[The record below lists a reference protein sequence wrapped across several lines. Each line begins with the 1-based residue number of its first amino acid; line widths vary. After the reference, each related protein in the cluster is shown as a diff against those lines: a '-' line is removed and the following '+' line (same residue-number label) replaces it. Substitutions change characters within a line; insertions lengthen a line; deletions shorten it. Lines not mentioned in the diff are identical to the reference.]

1 MRILSTNRAHQF
13 WSGAVTMLRALRTL
27 TTTAGKSAATD
38 DGMILRCFVDA
49 KDSGFWLDLEAP
61 DEADFSLLENGFK
74 FHPLTIEDI
83 KHQDQR
89 PKVDEYPGYNFT
101 VIFQALWEKDVVVLR
116 ELHLYVGP
124 NFLVSVHQEHSPAIV
139 EVYDRIAKSPDLT
152 KGQPAFLTYLVI
164 DALVD
169 SNFPTLTRLDDA
181 VDELEDDIIAK
192 ADSQLLDRMY
202 HMKHSVVELR
212 RLLGAQRDVFQSLI
226 THGIHL
232 QQTDMTLYYRDVY
245 DHIVRQYETVDS
257 LRDLLSSAMDV
268 YLSTVSNRLNQT
280 TKTLTVIASLFL
292 PLSFLTGFYGMNFV
306 FLTQVL
312 ETPYLAFA
320 GGVATMLVATGIQ
333 LYLFRRRGW
342 I

>member
-1 MRILSTNRAHQF
+1 MR
-13 WSGAVTMLRALRTL
+13 LRTL
-27 TTTAGKSAATD
+27 ITTAGRLESTD
-38 DGMILRCFVDA
+38 DDEILRCFSTA
-49 KDSGFWLDLEAP
+49 NQTGFWLDIEAP
-61 DEADFSLLENGFK
+61 GEADYRLLEDGFK

-83 KHQDQR
+83 KHQQQR

-101 VIFQALWEKDVVVLR
+101 VVFQALWEGGDVVLR
-116 ELHLYVGP
+116 EHHLFVAP
-124 NFLVSVHQEHSPAIV
+124 SFLVTVHTEPSPALGQVRERITKGP
-139 EVYDRIAKSPDLT
+139 EVT

-169 SNFPTLTRLDDA
+169 STFPALEKLDDS
-181 VDELEDDIIAK
+181 VDELEDEIIASATSK
-192 ADSQLLDRMY
+192 LLDRIY

-232 QQTDMTLYYRDVY
+232 QQADMTLYYRDVY

-257 LRDLLSSAMDV
+257 LRDLLTSTMDV

-280 TKTLTVIASLFL
+280 TKALTVIASLFL
-292 PLSFLTGFYGMNFV
+292 PLSFLTGFYGMNFAY
-306 FLTQVL
+306 LTQVL
-312 ETPYLAFA
+312 ETPYAAFA
-320 GGVATMLVATGIQ
+320 LGVGTMAVATVIQ
-333 LYLFRRRGW
+333 LWLFHRRGW

>member
-1 MRILSTNRAHQF
+1 M
-13 WSGAVTMLRALRTL
+13 RTL
-27 TTTAGKSAATD
+27 VTTEGRADVTD
-38 DGMILRCFVDA
+38 VGTVTRCFADA
-49 KDSGFWLDLEAP
+49 HKLGLWLDIEQP
-61 DEADFSLLENGFK
+61 DADDYRLLEETFK

-83 KHQDQR
+83 QHQNQR
-89 PKVDEYPGYNFT
+89 PKVDEYPDYNFA
-101 VIFQALWEKDVVVLR
+101 VIFQADWLGDDVAFR
-116 ELHLYVGP
+116 EHHLFVGP
-124 NFLVSVHQEHSPAIV
+124 HYLISVHIEPSPVLDALQE
-139 EVYDRIAKSPDLT
+139 RIAKSPALT

-169 SNFPTLTRLDDA
+169 ATFPVLER
-181 VDELEDDIIAK
+181 VDETVDQMEDDIVTK
-192 ADSQLLDRMY
+192 ASPGSLDRIY
-202 HMKHSVVELR
+202 HLKHSVTELR
-212 RLLGAQRDVFQSLI
+212 RYLGAQRDVFQRLI

-232 QQTDMTLYYRDVY
+232 QQQDMTLYYRDVY

-257 LRDLLSSAMDV
+257 LRDLLTSAMDV

-280 TKTLTVIASLFL
+280 TKALTVIASLFL

-306 FLTQVL
+306 YLTQVL

-320 GGVATMLVATGIQ
+320 VGVGTMLIATAIQ